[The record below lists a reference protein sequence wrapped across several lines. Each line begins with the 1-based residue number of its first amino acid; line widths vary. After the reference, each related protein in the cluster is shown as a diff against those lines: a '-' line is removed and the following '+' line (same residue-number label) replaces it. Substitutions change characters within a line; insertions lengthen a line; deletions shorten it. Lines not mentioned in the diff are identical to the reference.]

1 MSGDVIV
8 TYLQLGAIGA
18 TFLMLLAGVLTLGR
32 ETKREREL
40 NDILTANL
48 TKLTDATSKMAQ
60 AWEIQAARATTARTR
75 RSDE

>member
-18 TFLMLLAGVLTLGR
+18 TFVMLLVGVLTLGR

-40 NDILTANL
+40 NDILTKNL
-48 TKLTDATSKMAQ
+48 TTLTEATSKMAQ
-60 AWEIQAARATTARTR
+60 AWEIQATRATTTRAR
-75 RSDE
+75 RSDG